1 MKTIQELERHLSIN
15 FSQLDDLEFLETV
28 EDIRGLQKSL
38 DDINANLFEEA
49 TKDLGW
55 EGAAP
60 IENEVLAKEILAH
73 SDSVLFAAAL
83 REMPVKLE
91 VKALMSQYNVPIHYY
106 CELEL
111 EGETFFADAHGIFYR
126 VEDIQR
132 TEEKGTPVVLDFDN
146 DDCPAV
152 RNYRDTEASFLD
164 EMPGDDCGEQVEL
177 AEVYYAQLVSKWLT
191 AINESKT
198 QNASLSMVM

>member
-1 MKTIQELERHLSIN
+1 MKNIKELERHLSIN
-15 FSQLDDLEFLETV
+15 FSQLKDSEYLETV

-38 DDINANLFEEA
+38 DDMNVNLFEEA

-60 IENEVLAKEILAH
+60 IESEILAKEILPH

-91 VKALMSQYNVPIHYY
+91 VKALMSEHLVPIHYY

-111 EGETFFADAHGIFYR
+111 EGETYFADAHGIFYR

-132 TEEKGTPVVLDFDN
+132 TEEKGSPVVLDFDN

-152 RNYRDTEASFLD
+152 RNFRDTEAPFLD
-164 EMPGDDCGEQVEL
+164 EMPGEDCGEQVEF

-191 AINESKT
+191 AINESKA
-198 QNASLSMVM
+198 QNATSTMVM

>member
-1 MKTIQELERHLSIN
+1 MKTIQELERQLSIN
-15 FSQLDDLEFLETV
+15 FSQLEDFEFLETV
-28 EDIRGLQKSL
+28 KDIAGLQKSL
-38 DDINANLFEEA
+38 NDVNANLFEEA

-60 IENEVLAKEILAH
+60 IENEVLAKEMLAH

-91 VKALMSQYNVPIHYY
+91 VKALMSEHHVPIHYY

-111 EGETFFADAHGIFYR
+111 EGEIFFADAHGIFYR

-164 EMPGDDCGEQVEL
+164 EMPGDDCGEQVEF

-191 AINESKT
+191 AINESKA
-198 QNASLSMVM
+198 QNATSSMVM